1 MNDIIHQMQQYIIA
15 KPWVLIGFL
24 GQFLF
29 MMRFVVQWVH
39 SERLKKSVVP
49 VAFWFFS
56 LGGGTIL
63 LIYAIYQKDPV
74 FIMGQGLGLLIY
86 LRNLSL
92 IFGSPKETRKSAEE
106 EKLALAVML
115 DELEA
120 RMRNERASMMNADAM
135 RAQQLQNLLGK

>member
-1 MNDIIHQMQQYIIA
+1 MNEIIQHVHDYLVE

-56 LGGGTIL
+56 LGGGSIL
-63 LIYAIYQKDPV
+63 LIYAIYQRDPV

-86 LRNLSL
+86 LRNLAL
-92 IFGSPKETRKSAEE
+92 IFGSAPEKKSSIEE
-106 EKLALAVML
+106 EKLALRIML
-115 DELEA
+115 EKLE
-120 RMRNERASMMNADAM
+120 ERIRTERLALMNN
-135 RAQQLQNLLGK
+135 AQAQRLKTLLEQ

>member
-1 MNDIIHQMQQYIIA
+1 MIELFQQIQQYISE
-15 KPWVLIGFL
+15 KPWVLIGFV

-56 LGGGTIL
+56 LGGGVIL

-92 IFGSPKETRKSAEE
+92 IFGHKENKKSAKE
-106 EKLALAVML
+106 EKITLAVML
-115 DELEA
+115 DELET
-120 RMRNERASMMNADAM
+120 RLRKERLSLMASGTG
-135 RAQQLQNLLGK
+135 RTEQLQKLLEK

>member
-1 MNDIIHQMQQYIIA
+1 MQDLILQVQNYVAA

-56 LGGGTIL
+56 LGGGTVL
-63 LIYAIYQKDPV
+63 LVYALYQKDPV
-74 FIMGQGLGLLIY
+74 FIMGQSLGLLI
-86 LRNLSL
+86 
-92 IFGSPKETRKSAEE
+92 
-106 EKLALAVML
+106 
-115 DELEA
+115 
-120 RMRNERASMMNADAM
+120 
-135 RAQQLQNLLGK
+135 

>member
-1 MNDIIHQMQQYIIA
+1 MIETVQHIQQYVSE

-56 LGGGTIL
+56 LGGGAIL

-86 LRNLSL
+86 LRNLTL
-92 IFGSPKETRKSAEE
+92 IFGAPKETKRSATE

-115 DELEA
+115 DELET
-120 RMRNERASMMNADAM
+120 RLRTERLSLMASG
-135 RAQQLQNLLGK
+135 RSEQLQKLLER